1 MRQAAEDLLVGEC
14 SNLSQVDE
22 VLDQDMA
29 RE

>member
-1 MRQAAEDLLVGEC
+1 MRQAAEDLLAGYC
-14 SNLSQVDE
+14 SDLSLVDE